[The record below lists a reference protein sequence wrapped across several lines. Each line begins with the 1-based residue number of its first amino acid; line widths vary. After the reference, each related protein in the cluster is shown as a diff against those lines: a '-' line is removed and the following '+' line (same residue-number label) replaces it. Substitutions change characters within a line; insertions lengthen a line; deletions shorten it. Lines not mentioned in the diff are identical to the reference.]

1 MIYLI
6 IGEAVAVKVFKT
18 IEEQIQILQNKGM
31 IIEDYDLTS
40 DILIRE
46 NYFFISGYRHLFL
59 KSPRDKKFIEGTT
72 FRELYAVFNFDRQ
85 IRNIVFKN
93 LLIVE
98 NNMKSIFSYQ
108 LSKKYGYRESDYLKV
123 SNFTSEAEKSRQVN
137 DLLKKM
143 KRQIRVNGGQ
153 HTATS
158 HYISNYGYIPMWVV
172 VKVLSF
178 GIVSE
183 LYTIMKK
190 EDQEAISSIY
200 KISVEN
206 LVVYMP
212 ILANFR
218 NLCAHEDILYNH
230 KTQRVIDDTK
240 YHYALNIP
248 LMDGEYIYGKNDLF
262 ALIIILKQLLRYDEF
277 RLFTNEISYEINILA
292 GKLNVIPIGKVLD
305 AMGIPINFKELS
317 NL

>member
-1 MIYLI
+1 M
-6 IGEAVAVKVFKT
+6 KVFRT
-18 IEEQIQILQNKGM
+18 IEEQILILQNKGLV
-31 IIEDYDLTS
+31 IEDVDYAK
-40 DILIRE
+40 DILMRE

-59 KSPRDKKFIEGTT
+59 RSPKDRAFLPNTN

-93 LLIVE
+93 LLIIE

-108 LSKKYGYRESDYLKV
+108 LSKRYGFKEKDYLKPQNF
-123 SNFTSEAEKSRQVN
+123 SNEPDKQRQIN

-143 KRQIRVNGGQ
+143 KRQIRVNGSQ
-153 HTATS
+153 HSATC
-158 HYISNYGYIPMWVV
+158 HYINNYGYIPLWVV

-183 LYTIMKK
+183 LFTIMKR
-190 EDQEAISSIY
+190 EDQEAISDIY
-200 KISVEN
+200 NVSAQN
-206 LVVYMP
+206 LLIYLP

-230 KTQRVIDDTK
+230 KTQRIIYDTK
-240 YHYALNIP
+240 YHDALNIP
-248 LMDGEYIYGKNDLF
+248 LTDGEYIYGKDDLF
-262 ALIIILKQLLRYDEF
+262 ALVIILKQLLRDEEF
-277 RLFTNEISYEINILA
+277 RLLISELSYEIDVLN
-292 GKLNVIPIGKVLD
+292 GKLETIGASKVMD
-305 AMGIPINFKELS
+305 AMGFPKNFREIS